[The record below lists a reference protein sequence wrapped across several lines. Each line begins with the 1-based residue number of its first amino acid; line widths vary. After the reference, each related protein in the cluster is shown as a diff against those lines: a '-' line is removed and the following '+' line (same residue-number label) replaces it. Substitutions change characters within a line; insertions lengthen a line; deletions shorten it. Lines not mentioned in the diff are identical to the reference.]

1 MTKPLIN
8 FRPILRVISVL
19 LLIIG
24 GMMLTGIP
32 FSLYYG
38 ESPTPLIYA
47 GFTTIIAAA
56 LLWFLPQAPRGSIPQ
71 RNDLTIRKR
80 EGYLIVALSWT
91 AMVSFGMLPYLFS
104 GMLPS
109 VPDALFETVSG
120 MTTTGA
126 STLTDIEIQPRGL
139 LYWRS
144 LTQWIG
150 GMGIIVLTVAI
161 FPLLGIGG
169 IELFAAEAPGP
180 TSDKLHPRIS
190 ETAKRLWLIY
200 VGLTVLLGILLYA
213 FGMGGFEAINHAL
226 TTMAT
231 GGFSTRNASAA
242 AFSPSIQYLMVIFMF
257 LAGVNYTV
265 LYLSLKR
272 RWSEVWQSDEL
283 KAYIALIV
291 VVVLFIT
298 ARVWYLTGHPLEES
312 FRDSLFMTVS
322 LVTTTG
328 FVTADYTSWAPSL
341 TMICFV
347 LLFLGACAGST
358 SGGIKI
364 IRNLVFLKNS
374 YLEFARLVHPQAIIP
389 LRLNGQIVPGRI
401 ITHIFNFLLLY
412 LILFVFGSVM
422 LSVLGL
428 DFLTAIGAMATSLSN
443 VGPGIG
449 GVGPLDNFAWL
460 SAPVKIFLSFMMI
473 VGRLELFT
481 VLVLFTPYFWRLN

>member
-1 MTKPLIN
+1 MTSGLIN
-8 FRPILRVISVL
+8 FRPIARVISVL
-19 LLIIG
+19 LFIIG
-24 GMMLTGIP
+24 GLMWTGIP

-38 ESPTPLIYA
+38 ETPLPLLNA
-47 GFTTIIAAA
+47 GLATVAGAA
-56 LLWFLPQAPRGSIPQ
+56 LLWIVPRAPRGSLPQ
-71 RNDLTIRKR
+71 PSDLTIRKR

-91 AMVSFGMLPYLFS
+91 AMVLFGMLPYLFS
-104 GMLPS
+104 GMLPA

-200 VGLTVLLGILLYA
+200 VGLTVLLGVLLVL
-213 FGMGGFEAINHAL
+213 FGMSPYEAINHAF

-242 AFSPSIQYLMVIFMF
+242 AFSPAIQYLLVFFMF

-272 RWSEVWQSDEL
+272 RWSEVWRSDEL
-283 KAYIALIV
+283 KAYVSLIAIMA
-291 VVVLFIT
+291 LFLT
-298 ARVWYLTGHPLEES
+298 ARVWYITGMPLEQS
-312 FRDSLFMTVS
+312 FRDSIFQVVS
-322 LVTTTG
+322 LITTTG

-347 LLFLGACAGST
+347 LLFVGACAGST

-374 YLEFARLVHPQAIIP
+374 YLEFRRIVHPQAIIP
-389 LRLNGQIVPGRI
+389 LRLNGQIVSGRI

-412 LILFVFGSVM
+412 LILFVFGSVV

-428 DFLTAIGAMATSLSN
+428 DFLTAIGAMATSLGN

-449 GVGPLDNFAWL
+449 NVGPMDNFAWL
-460 SAPVKIFLSFMMI
+460 SGSVKIFLSFVMI
-473 VGRLELFT
+473 IGRLEVFT